1 MRAPPRSRGGALLHL
16 YMREIWT
23 RKDLTERTRI
33 FLAASVGELSVTEAC
48 QKLGITRQRFYELE
62 DRAVAG
68 FFDALAPRK
77 AGRPKKNTDPTV
89 EIRSELEELRR
100 ENKKLWLYIKVLQK
114 LAGIADRGKK
124 PGRRSKATGR
134 GGQADDR

>member
-1 MRAPPRSRGGALLHL
+1 M
-16 YMREIWT
+16 
-23 RKDLTERTRI
+23 
-33 FLAASVGELSVTEAC
+33 TEAC

-68 FFDALAPRK
+68 FFEALAPRK

-114 LAGIADRGKK
+114 LAGITDRGKK
-124 PGRRSKATGR
+124 PGRPQKAARR

>member
-1 MRAPPRSRGGALLHL
+1 
-16 YMREIWT
+16 MREIWT

-33 FLAASVGELSVTEAC
+33 FLAASVGEMSVTEAC

-68 FFDALAPRK
+68 FFEALAPRK
-77 AGRPKKNTDPTV
+77 AGRPKKNTDPTAQ
-89 EIRSELEELRR
+89 IRSELEELQR

-124 PGRRSKATGR
+124 SGRRPKPAGR

>member
-1 MRAPPRSRGGALLHL
+1 
-16 YMREIWT
+16 MREIWT
-23 RKDLTERTRI
+23 RKDLTERTRL
-33 FLAASVGELSVTEAC
+33 FLAASVGEMSVTEAC

-62 DRAVAG
+62 ERAIAG

-77 AGRPKKNTDPTV
+77 PGRPKKNMDPTAQV
-89 EIRSELEELRR
+89 RDELEELRR

-124 PGRRSKATGR
+124 PGRRPASAGR
-134 GGQADDR
+134 GGQADGR